1 MSIEEMEIQRDGLYK
16 DYLDSIGTS
25 KEKELLKALDL
36 MDEILDAMEGYE
48 AEEEDLNTST
58 NWDEW
63 YIDNAIDREREDR
76 MLYER

>member
-16 DYLDSIGTS
+16 DYLDAIGTPQ
-25 KEKELLKALDL
+25 EKEILKKLDL
-36 MDEILDAMEGYE
+36 MDEVLDAMEGYE
-48 AEEEDLNTST
+48 AEDEDLNTST

-76 MLYER
+76 MMYER

>member
-16 DYLDSIGTS
+16 DYLDSIG
-25 KEKELLKALDL
+25 KPEEKEILKKLGL

-48 AEEEDLNTST
+48 AEDEDLNTSA

-63 YIDNAIDREREDR
+63 YIDNQIDRMREDE
-76 MLYER
+76 YEL

>member
-1 MSIEEMEIQRDGLYK
+1 MSIEEMEIKRNDLFH
-16 DYLDSIGTS
+16 DYLNAIGTAD
-25 KEKELLKALDL
+25 EKAKLNALNL

-48 AEEEDLNTST
+48 AEESLNTST

-63 YIDNAIDREREDR
+63 YIDHRIDLDREDR

>member
-16 DYLDSIGTS
+16 DYLDSIGTPQ
-25 KEKELLKALDL
+25 EKERLKALDL

-48 AEEEDLNTST
+48 AEDEDLDTSD

-63 YIDNAIDREREDR
+63 YIDNKIDRMRED
-76 MLYER
+76 MDYEF